1 MDRLK
6 GLGLTVSVGQ
16 VTKDVSKP
24 TTPAPRPQPLTPL
37 TPRPQQPAPQRPQ
50 PPQPQ
55 RPQAQPSQ
63 RPQAQR
69 VAPSKAQRG
78 PAPAQSGPAPAQR
91 GPAPAQRGPAP
102 AQKGP
107 APAFSDSQ
115 KLQLKSQILAYRLLG
130 RFEAMLPV
138 VRVAAT
144 SRSLKSLGLP
154 KDEMRILSRAFNQ
167 EYSSAR

>member
-91 GPAPAQRGPAP
+91 GPAPAQ
-102 AQKGP
+102 KGP

>member
-1 MDRLK
+1 M
-6 GLGLTVSVGQ
+6 G
-16 VTKDVSKP
+16 
-24 TTPAPRPQPLTPL
+24 
-37 TPRPQQPAPQRPQ
+37 
-50 PPQPQ
+50 
-55 RPQAQPSQ
+55 SQ
-63 RPQAQR
+63 RPQAQK
-69 VAPSKAQRG
+69 VALSK
-78 PAPAQSGPAPAQR
+78 AQR

-138 VRVAAT
+138 VRGAAT